1 MTKSKIGQY
10 NNCPYAFYVKYVT
23 KWKPEVMS
31 PELKK
36 GIEIHD
42 EIDKAVKLS
51 TISDEFIRYIRNS
64 ELYKTWK
71 NHFDNVSKFQEWT
84 PLPIGHELNLE
95 DPNINFGG
103 IIDRVQKM
111 PNGDVILLDYKT
123 GKEVF
128 SRTQSSPN
136 LFDTIL
142 FIDEASYLD
151 DNLKSKIM
159 LSIKTGSKVV
169 YIGDKDQLLAVGS
182 STAPALEL
190 PNSTHLQTTS
200 RQKPNSNIT
209 ALAHAFRETLYGSP
223 WPNIKDYL
231 DHEVHLLNESQLHNV
246 AESLFT
252 SHDYFKNPNHVK
264 LLAWTN
270 DSVIG
275 YNQECRKIILDTES
289 DEFLVGEVVVTN
301 DPVINA
307 KGAMVATA
315 GTPLT
320 IHSVVDD
327 VSDMFSEDIPYTRYT
342 TSSYGST
349 IYLSFPK
356 NRKQVEK
363 LSQAYAKEQNWREYF
378 ALKDTFHDAR
388 SYHAITVHK
397 AQGSTFTNV
406 LIDLADIGKNQKAD
420 EVARLLYVA
429 CSRPTTNLYLFGELP
444 KKYRG

>member
-1 MTKSKIGQY
+1 MLTSCQQAGLV
-10 NNCPYAFYVKYVT
+10 AFESFLSSPDKEFSLTGVSGAGKTYLTIQLINTLIKFNEFRKQSLGLDPVVYEVVATTNKAAGVLSETLTNYFTAFKPVTTVHSFFRFKY
-23 KWKPEVMS
+23 
-31 PELKK
+31 
-36 GIEIHD
+36 
-42 EIDKAVKLS
+42 
-51 TISDEFIRYIRNS
+51 FR
-64 ELYKTWK
+64 
-71 NHFDNVSKFQEWT
+71 
-84 PLPIGHELNLE
+84 
-95 DPNINFGG
+95 
-103 IIDRVQKM
+103 
-111 PNGDVILLDYKT
+111 DYKT

-223 WPNIKDYL
+223 WPNINDYL

-327 VSDMFSEDIPYTRYT
+327 VSDMFSEDIPFTRYT

-349 IYLSFPK
+349 IYLSIPK